1 MPSPSHPPHTSINV
15 RRFQDGLANLGR
27 IPDWVE
33 RALCRTADPEL
44 FFDHGDLVG
53 SPSKGN
59 LMRRQAAKQWCARCP
74 VIMQCRESFLYE
86 DHGVYGGLDANERKA
101 LRPLYARDHELG
113 GATMSLGKQVYEG
126 RQEGQSW
133 HQLTQV
139 YGCRKATLMA
149 LYDQYVT
156 TEEGLEAAA
165 LAAAEHLLKQGMT
178 NIQIARMTALSI
190 RKVDR
195 LRVKLGQESEF
206 RSGTPGPGVG
216 EMELPAP
223 AWGDGWVIYLGRKYP
238 ATYLGESA
246 DSPAWYFMQVALPAG
261 HTRKW
266 VPQEVVQLTKTIT
279 HHVIHRK
286 GVATRAPQEH
296 PSEEHHADES
306 AGSSAA

>member
-1 MPSPSHPPHTSINV
+1 MSVSGQAHTSINV
-15 RRFQDGLANLGR
+15 RRFQEGLADKAR

-59 LMRRQAAKQWCARCP
+59 LLRRQAAKQWCARCP

-113 GATMSLGKQVYEG
+113 SATASLGRQIYEG
-126 RQEGQSW
+126 RQDGLSW
-133 HQLTQV
+133 HRLTEK

-165 LAAAEHLLKQGMT
+165 TAAAEHLLKQGMT
-178 NIQIARMTALSI
+178 NIQIARLTALSI

-195 LRVKLGQESEF
+195 LRVRLGQGSEF
-206 RSGTPGPGVG
+206 RTGVPGPGQDG
-216 EMELPAP
+216 IELPAP
-223 AWGDGWVIYLGRKYP
+223 VWGDGWVAYLGRKYP

-266 VPQEVVQLTKTIT
+266 VPQEVVQLTKKIT

-286 GVATRAPQEH
+286 GVATSAPKEH
-296 PSEEHHADES
+296 PGGEHHADEP
-306 AGSSAA
+306 ADSSAA